1 VGTGT
6 GTAAR
11 RTGFLIDSGSNTTIS
26 GSLQVV
32 GNTNMTGSLGVTGSM
47 IITGSVQGNSTA
59 LSIGS
64 NTASLDLNSGSFFSL
79 QLVSGSA
86 THILPTNVKGNVTLN
101 VIVNTT
107 GSATVTF
114 ATSVKQPSGSAYV
127 PTTTTGVDV
136 LSFVGNNAG
145 TQLYLVSAKN
155 FI

>member
-1 VGTGT
+1 
-6 GTAAR
+6 
-11 RTGFLIDSGSNTTIS
+11 
-26 GSLQVV
+26 
-32 GNTNMTGSLGVTGSM
+32 
-47 IITGSVQGNSTA
+47 
-59 LSIGS
+59 
-64 NTASLDLNSGSFFSL
+64 
-79 QLVSGSA
+79 LVSGSD
-86 THILPTNVKGNVTLN
+86 THILPTNLKGNVTLN

-114 ATSVKQPSGSAYV
+114 PTSVRQPSGSAYV